1 MKLTEQNAKS
11 VIIDASQ
18 EKAVFVYFY
27 MEGAECEA
35 ATKALTSAISDDNQY
50 VSLVM
55 ANVQEPVAN
64 AIAMQLGVRGVPAVF
79 VFQKGRPA
87 AALEGDD
94 IVSRLQETLNKFMPS
109 QTELLLR
116 DALAEE
122 AQGNLSEALT
132 KAASAYKLD
141 NSNLQ
146 AKLILARLYI
156 KDKNLVKA
164 HELLDN
170 PGREE
175 QNSQEYKDLVSSL
188 SLADQAAESPALK
201 ELQKK
206 HADNP
211 DDPEITK
218 SLAAALVDCGK
229 KGEALEM
236 LFSILKSDLSNS
248 DLKKTFIDILNT
260 MAGDPLQGEYRRKL
274 YTIMY

>member
-116 DALAEE
+116 DALAVE

-141 NSNLQ
+141 SSNLQ

-274 YTIMY
+274 YTLMY

>member
-141 NSNLQ
+141 SSNLQ

-175 QNSQEYKDLVSSL
+175 QNSQDYKDLVSSL

-229 KGEALEM
+229 NGEALEM

-274 YTIMY
+274 YTLMY

>member
-141 NSNLQ
+141 SSNLQ

-274 YTIMY
+274 YTLMY

>member
-141 NSNLQ
+141 SSNLQ

-206 HADNP
+206 HSDNP

-274 YTIMY
+274 YTLMY

>member
-274 YTIMY
+274 YTLMY